1 MKKLFV
7 ILLTVAF
14 FGCNDDDSTDDPIFC
29 TEDLRPGLEVTV
41 TDGINGDP
49 ITEGVNVVVVDGEYT
64 ETLIHIEG
72 TGTFVGAYER
82 VGNYIITATKEGY
95 NDSTTAEPIIVEEDA
110 CHVITEK
117 VSIILQK
124 K

>member
-14 FGCNDDDSTDDPIFC
+14 FGCNDDDSTDDPILC
-29 TEDLRPGLEVTV
+29 TLEARPGLEVTV
-41 TDGINGDP
+41 RDGINGDP
-49 ITEGVNVVVVDGEYT
+49 ITEGVDVVVVDGEYT

-82 VGNYIITATKEGY
+82 VGNYIITTTKEGY
-95 NDSTTAEPIIVEEDA
+95 NDSTTAEPVVVEEDV

-117 VSIILQK
+117 VNVILQK